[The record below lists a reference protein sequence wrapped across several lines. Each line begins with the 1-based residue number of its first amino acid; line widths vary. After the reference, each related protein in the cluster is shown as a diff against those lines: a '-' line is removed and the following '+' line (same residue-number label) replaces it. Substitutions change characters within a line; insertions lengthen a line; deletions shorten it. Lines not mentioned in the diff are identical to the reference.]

1 MGQFIFRYSCSRL
14 NGNTSVCLN
23 PLQKGGDPCE
33 GSVHPDL
40 TAQGGAEAG
49 DSNLPVLAVLIEV
62 LQGTARVA
70 LERQTFRRRVKLR
83 YCHTLH
89 VEVPSLPEMQMFL
102 WSTLMGN
109 WRAQAVLVIVS
120 TVASLSTGEIPSA
133 ESLGLP
139 QPEICMSR

>member
-1 MGQFIFRYSCSRL
+1 MCF
-14 NGNTSVCLN
+14 N

-70 LERQTFRRRVKLR
+70 LGRGTIKRRVALIKYYL
-83 YCHTLH
+83 TLH